1 MAGTHTMSP
10 GNRNRGV
17 PMAGGTLGG
26 LPPSGGGRSS
36 GRRPSFSLP
45 SSFLPSGDTAYL
57 WGLIA
62 AEVLA
67 IAWLR
72 KAFKRYHG
80 G

>member
-1 MAGTHTMSP
+1 MAGRHTMSP
-10 GNRNRGV
+10 GNRNLGNA
-17 PMAGGTLGG
+17 PAGGTLGG
-26 LPPSGGGRSS
+26 LPSGGGQP
-36 GRRPSFSLP
+36 GRMPAFSLGLG
-45 SSFLPSGDTAYL
+45 SFLPQGDAAYL
-57 WGLIA
+57 WGLVA